1 MKTSGANLLLIFAWG
16 GLWCIGYLVTP
27 YLDGKLPS
35 EQIQLL
41 PTLMVAL
48 AIPAFI
54 VDLFARQRWKADQP
68 RWSNV
73 PLQANLAAIVLAI
86 GYLLLSRWMP
96 HLVPFIYGLLSLC
109 GVIWV
114 SFLKIE

>member
-16 GLWCIGYLVTP
+16 GLWCIGYLVMP
-27 YLDGKLPS
+27 YLEGKLAA

-48 AIPAFI
+48 SIPAFLI
-54 VDLFARQRWKADQP
+54 NLFARQRWNDDQP
-68 RWSNV
+68 RWGNV
-73 PLQANLAAIVLAI
+73 PLQANLAAIVLSI
-86 GYLLLSRWMP
+86 SYLILSRWMP
-96 HLVPFIYGLLSLC
+96 HSLPFIFGLLSLC